1 MPLQV
6 GRIRRTASI
15 AAANHRNIVGHKT
28 HSNCWA
34 LGAAPGTTP
43 GVPAVGLGAFYG
55 QGLGSETLHTT
66 SCSSGQRDVP
76 KSLAFA
82 ALILCQT
89 FRAATLPLNSSV
101 IRNPKS
107 QNTKTQFGCF
117 WIDENSDWQVVLLG
131 DVFGRCFL

>member
-1 MPLQV
+1 MFYCNVPLQV

-15 AAANHRNIVGHKT
+15 AAANHRNQAGHKT

-43 GVPAVGLGAFYG
+43 CIPAVGLGAFYG
-55 QGLGSETLHTT
+55 QGLGSDTLHTT
-66 SCSSGQRDVP
+66 SHSSGQRDVP

-101 IRNPKS
+101 MSFLQSIHVKL
-107 QNTKTQFGCF
+107 
-117 WIDENSDWQVVLLG
+117 IDFIV
-131 DVFGRCFL
+131 

>member
-1 MPLQV
+1 MFYCNVPLQV
-6 GRIRRTASI
+6 GRIRRTVSI
-15 AAANHRNIVGHKT
+15 AAANHRNVVGHKT

-43 GVPAVGLGAFYG
+43 GIPTVGLGAFYG

-101 IRNPKS
+101 MLFLNDCLVLQRVK
-107 QNTKTQFGCF
+107 G
-117 WIDENSDWQVVLLG
+117 WIAFRE
-131 DVFGRCFL
+131 DVFAVWSYLK